1 MYKKEKLRTN
11 IILSAAEI
19 FSQKGYEKTT
29 MNSIAHSIE
38 MGKSSL
44 YYYFESKTDIFKA
57 VVQYEANELTKNIQT
72 SVNKENN
79 IVEKI
84 RVYVLSHLHHF
95 SNFKNLYK
103 ALKSDKLLEISF
115 IPEFR
120 NNYYKNEI
128 ENFKTIIDA
137 GSKQGLFTI
146 YDTELAATAIITA
159 IKGMETPIFIN
170 NIARDVESTIRDT
183 VAIILYGIVKR

>member
-1 MYKKEKLRTN
+1 MHKKEKLRIE
-11 IILSAAEI
+11 IILKAAEI

-72 SVNKENN
+72 SVNKENDT
-79 IVEKI
+79 VEKI
-84 RVYVLSHLHHF
+84 RVYVLSRLHHF

-103 ALKSDKLLEISF
+103 ALKSDKLLEINF
-115 IPEFR
+115 ITEFR

-128 ENFKTIIDA
+128 ENFKKIIDEGA
-137 GSKQGLFTI
+137 KQGLFTI

-159 IKGMETPIFIN
+159 MKGMETPIFIN